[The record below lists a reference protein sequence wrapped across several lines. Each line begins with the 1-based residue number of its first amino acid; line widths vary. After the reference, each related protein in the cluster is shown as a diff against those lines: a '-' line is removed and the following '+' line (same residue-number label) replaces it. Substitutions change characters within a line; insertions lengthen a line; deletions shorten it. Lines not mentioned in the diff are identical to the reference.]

1 MQVMQQGDRW
11 CRFDKS
17 KNWRLLLGQNAKVLI
32 LLENP
37 FWLIDVPVVNSDNV
51 SQTFK
56 HNTVWSQS
64 SPFKRT
70 YLQIHKFPTVD
81 QAEGQVPAYLIEV
94 PAYLPELQFAR
105 NCNIKTTVHH
115 NYYVTLKFARLFS
128 L

>member
-1 MQVMQQGDRW
+1 MQQGNRW
-11 CRFDKS
+11 CRFDES
-17 KNWRLLLGQNAKVLI
+17 KNWSLLLGQNAKVLI

-37 FWLIDVPVVNSDNV
+37 FWLIEVPVVNSDNV
-51 SQTFK
+51 FQTFE

-81 QAEGQVPAYLIEV
+81 QAEGQVLFEV